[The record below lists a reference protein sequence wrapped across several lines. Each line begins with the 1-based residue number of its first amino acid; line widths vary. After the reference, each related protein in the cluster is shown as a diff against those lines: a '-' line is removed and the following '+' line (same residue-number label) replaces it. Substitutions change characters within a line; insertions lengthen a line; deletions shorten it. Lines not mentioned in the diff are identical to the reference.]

1 MSIALYKGVSGAIR
15 QQYRLETISNNLA
28 NLGTAGYKR
37 DAAVFRVPSPPE
49 NPEGSTAGPLADRA
63 GVRLETRTDFTPGP
77 LRTTGNPLDLALVGD
92 GFFCIETPTGV
103 RYTRNG
109 SFHLDPDGRIVTS
122 EGYPVLGE
130 GGAIAV
136 TGTDTLRGTRLS
148 VDEQGDV
155 FLGEDSLG
163 TLRIVDFRDRSAL
176 VKAPD
181 SLFSNES
188 GEIPQDRPENTRI
201 VQGSIEA
208 ANTDAVGEMT
218 RMISAYRLFE
228 SYQKLIQ
235 TSDEMDKKA
244 VNDLGRLEP

>member
-37 DAAVFRVPSPPE
+37 DASVFRVPSPPE
-49 NPEGSTAGPLADRA
+49 NPEDSSLDPSTGRA
-63 GVRLETRTDFTPGP
+63 GIGLESRTDFSPGP

-92 GFFCIETPTGV
+92 GFFCIDTPSGV

-109 SFHLDPDGRIVTS
+109 SFHLDSDGRLVTS
-122 EGYPVLGE
+122 EGHPVLGE
-130 GGAIAV
+130 GGEITV
-136 TGTDTLRGTRLS
+136 TGTDTLRNTRLS

-155 FLGEDSLG
+155 SLGEDSLG
-163 TLRIVDFRDRSAL
+163 TLRVVDFQNRSAL
-176 VKAPD
+176 VKGPGT
-181 SLFSNES
+181 LFINES
-188 GEIPQDRPENTRI
+188 GEAPRDRPGNTRI

-244 VNDLGRLEP
+244 VNELGRLEP